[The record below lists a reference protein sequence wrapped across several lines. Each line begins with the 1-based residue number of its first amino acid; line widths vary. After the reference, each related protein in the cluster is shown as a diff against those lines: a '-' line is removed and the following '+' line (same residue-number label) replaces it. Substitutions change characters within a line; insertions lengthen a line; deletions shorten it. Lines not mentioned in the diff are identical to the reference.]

1 VVLQQVDSYLG
12 YTGRGANP
20 FGKAARDPYQTTC
33 RLRFASNKISV
44 IDVKSQGRCFEGKRM
59 RRREFI
65 AGTATIA
72 FSFASRAHAQTNARS
87 PVTKH
92 IAIFYPSELREE
104 SRAVKAYFDELNKL
118 GFVEGQN
125 LIVERHSGLGQP
137 IDRYGD
143 FARQI
148 VASHPDVIMPLAAG
162 MVKEINALGTG
173 IPMVA
178 PTADPVPFGLSSNLA
193 RPDGNFT
200 GVVIDSGLEIWAK
213 RVQLLLE
220 AARGLTKVGWF
231 NANPNPPAPGKR
243 SHTEYVREA
252 ARRSGIKMAFVVVG
266 GKFDRAAYERR
277 FPLDAVIVGGEW
289 VDRAAYERTFDL
301 MEKHAVDGIVVSD
314 TPEHI
319 TYSQVI
325 VDLAARFH
333 VPAIYPLRE
342 FVEVGGLM
350 AYGVD
355 SADLM
360 RRVADMTGQVLE
372 GTKPSD
378 IPFYE
383 ATKYEL
389 VLNQKTAASL
399 ALKFPPTLL
408 TTADDVI
415 E

>member
-1 VVLQQVDSYLG
+1 
-12 YTGRGANP
+12 
-20 FGKAARDPYQTTC
+20 
-33 RLRFASNKISV
+33 
-44 IDVKSQGRCFEGKRM
+44 M

-72 FSFASRAHAQTNARS
+72 FSFASRAHAQTSAPS
-87 PVTKH
+87 AVTKR

-104 SRAVKAYFDELNKL
+104 SPGIKAYFDELKKL

-125 LIVERHSGLGQP
+125 LIVERHSALGQP

-148 VASHPDVIMPLAAG
+148 VASHPDVIMPLAG
-162 MVKEINALGTG
+162 RMVKEINALGTG
-173 IPMVA
+173 IPMVG
-178 PTADPVPFGLSSNLA
+178 PTSDPVPFGLSSNLA

-231 NANPNPPAPGKR
+231 NANPNSPDPGKR

-252 ARRSGIKMAFVVVG
+252 ARRFRIRMALVVVG
-266 GKFDRAAYERR
+266 GKFDRAAYERT
-277 FPLDAVIVGGEW
+277 FPFDAVIVGGEQ
-289 VDRAAYERTFDL
+289 VDRTAYERTFDL
-301 MEKHAVDGIVVSD
+301 MEKDGVDGIVVSD

-355 SADLM
+355 SVDLM
-360 RRVADMTGQVLE
+360 RRVADMTDQVLA

-378 IPFYE
+378 IPFYQE
-383 ATKYEL
+383 TKYEL
-389 VLNQKTAASL
+389 VLNRKAAKSLGLEFPPILLTAA
-399 ALKFPPTLL
+399 
-408 TTADDVI
+408 DEVI